1 VAQAVREAADCG
13 QHSCWIS
20 PLSWA
25 LLPAG
30 TEKPEPFGAWAGWK
44 KVEMRYWVYV
54 ADLGNDRYWVG
65 VGKREQLWG
74 ANIDPIIMQPARAKA
89 EAMYLLADTSDRIL
103 ANGFKCNAIRGNSRI
118 GLPSAPKSGVQLSL
132 SG

>member
-1 VAQAVREAADCG
+1 VGSTSGRNREAR
-13 QHSCWIS
+13 
-20 PLSWA
+20 A
-25 LLPAG
+25 LRRMCASGAEERVMQKLP
-30 TEKPEPFGAWAGWK
+30 AWAGWK